1 MRSRKSSTLALALLC
16 LAAIPFVSDA
26 GISVPPPSKAAC
38 CAVFEPPP
46 PPPPAGD
53 EEFFRTGGGVP
64 NVMLLLDTSGSM
76 LEFPR
81 DIEWPALGL
90 SGSNTFQSL
99 GTCSPQT
106 PFKGDSTVYDIADP
120 KYDVPY
126 DNGYRTSLVTDDP
139 PWGLGQCTL
148 KQARPTTDAATD
160 YCLYRADSF
169 YKFVNG
175 ANQSGGTFWAQT
187 SAKVYNANPCS
198 VVNAAGSVQR
208 DFNGAVVTA
217 DAAACNAC
225 LTSKGYYF
233 FVVRYRNSSGNW
245 VNSQEQIVFS
255 GRFLSAFPQKFIAA
269 RKVVK
274 DIVKLDPSDATT
286 MNTIRFGLTVFVAS
300 NTGGFST
307 SLRTNDGGKLV
318 VPLGP
323 DCATAFHDSQ
333 STPDDFK
340 GARQQIVTAINA
352 VDPTTSNPTQV
363 PFGGSTPLAEAL
375 FNIGQYFTNSSSST
389 GLYNTLFGT
398 GWVRSSF
405 AETASGSVNAQWAQA
420 GQNRS
425 FCWACQQSSIVVI
438 TDGAPNQDSNIPSA
452 GTTTAHANFANDFRY
467 WSNATIDCPAC
478 KCDLS
483 FGGDTCTT
491 PTPLVPSGGNIP
503 NMMHKVAFFLKNTDL
518 RPDLPNDTQP
528 QNVATYTIS
537 FGVDG
542 ATDPAAIAVL
552 QKTADLGGG
561 IFSNTSSGEEL
572 RAALNTAVKDVVAR
586 ATSFSSASS
595 NSLQTTRT
603 NQADAFLGRF
613 KRTSSSM
620 WEGHLFSA
628 MIFDEFGQ
636 GCDSRFSTSGQKLFA
651 CGTKA
656 NQNPNM
662 NGDETT
668 DGKAICTS
676 AYVVDQ
682 DCDPII
688 EDAIG
693 NFKKGIFDPTT
704 HQLSGG
710 PDDANLFWDA
720 GRVLS
725 DPTRTGYRTA
735 QEGQPNSRGIKTVL
749 DVNGDGKYT
758 AADGLVDF
766 TVDNVAALAPAMGLD
781 LAWCQS
787 LLRRIGICGADP
799 LPSCPT
805 SWTSSAQQLCAA
817 QIIHYVRGWDVL
829 DADKDHCAG
838 PGNFFNTNGWG
849 SCSSDAQCG
858 SAASCHEG
866 RCVNDDCQNGEQRD
880 RANDSRPA
888 ASQDFW
894 KLGDIF
900 HSSPVLVK
908 PPVDKLLCKF
918 AAENQ
923 CAMTLYSALGQSASS
938 ATPLASYGVLDA
950 YDKFRQDNLNRQ
962 MVVLV
967 GANDGMLH
975 AFDAGG
981 PDTSKPR
988 NVDGSFPYTNGT
1000 GSELWA
1006 FIPPDLLPRLKKLMD
1021 AHQYLVDG
1029 NTMVRDVWVD
1039 HNGDGTK
1046 QADEFHTVAIVSER
1060 GGGTRFT
1067 ALDVTNPTSPAF
1079 LWSFPEGCS
1088 PVSPTAGQSWADFLP
1103 RPPPIGPVR
1112 LKASGAD
1119 PLGRGFEER
1128 WVVMLNGGY
1137 DPTLVRGRYVAMLD
1151 VWTGRMLWQFTDADF
1166 KAMRGDTKAS
1176 MMPVAATVAMQD
1188 IGAADKPVGTFDTD
1202 GYFDTATWGDTGGNL
1217 FVARMLDPGEIDPS
1231 TGLVKNWF
1239 AARTFEMNRKADDT
1253 QAARGKSPFFFM
1265 TANYVETPSR
1275 MYTLLGSG
1283 NRERLLLQSPTCGP
1297 DNLLGCCQAQCSV
1310 ASATFAT
1317 SYGSGSCSTG
1327 GTFTCN
1333 GGALVYT
1340 PATANNC
1347 STPFACGPATQT
1359 VTLSFD
1365 CGSAGRT
1372 GPITTQLSCDSSG
1385 SCSVDTS
1392 FSRSELDVTA
1402 LMPACGPDAPRD
1414 CFFGIWSY
1422 GVQSEKLFK
1431 TLAEAKSFE
1440 ANRFTDVPSFAGCGS
1455 IGTCSVVS
1463 VSHALA
1469 QDVGLT
1475 CLDGATKC
1483 KADVGDPGW
1492 KYCYGLRCPTQG
1504 CTGTWCD
1511 ERTGSGPFGSRT
1523 CIGWSSF
1530 RPTGFVAG
1538 NDPCTTQSGTPT
1550 SINYVADFRAG
1561 VASANCN
1568 VYLDDS
1574 SGVLTYGRAVAKSAF
1589 AAPQN
1594 ASKRIVVNA
1603 RGEVNYSALK
1613 IEAGTGAEKINMG
1626 TRSNVAEPLYQ
1637 IEIPRVV
1644 HACRHVDAGNCE

>member
-1 MRSRKSSTLALALLC
+1 MRARKSSTLALALLC
-16 LAAIPFVSDA
+16 LAAVPFAGDA
-26 GISVPPPSKAAC
+26 GITVPPASKAAC

-46 PPPPAGD
+46 PPPPKGD
-53 EEFFRTGGGVP
+53 EEFFQIPGGVP

-81 DIEWPALGL
+81 DIAWPALSL
-90 SGSNTFQSL
+90 SGSNTFQTV
-99 GTCSPQT
+99 GTCTPQT
-106 PFKGDSTVYDIADP
+106 PFKDDNTAYDITDT

-126 DNGYRTSLVTDDP
+126 DNGYGTGLMTDDP
-139 PWGLGQCTL
+139 PWGLNRCTA

-160 YCLYRADSF
+160 FCLYRADSF

-175 ANQSGGTFWAQT
+175 GNQSGGTFWAQT

-198 VVNAAGSVQR
+198 VVTAAGAVQK
-208 DFNGAVVTA
+208 DFNNAVVTA
-217 DAAACNAC
+217 DVTSCNAC
-225 LTSKGYYF
+225 LASKGYYF
-233 FVVRYRNSSGNW
+233 FQVRYRNSGGSW
-245 VNSQEQIVFS
+245 INSLEQIVFS

-274 DIVKLDPSDATT
+274 DIVKLDPSAPLTT
-286 MNTIRFGLTVFVAS
+286 DSVRFGLTVFVAS

-323 DCATAFHDSQ
+323 NCTQSFPVTTTAFA
-333 STPDDFK
+333 P
-340 GARQQIVTAINA
+340 ARQSVVDAINA
-352 VDPTTSNPTQV
+352 VDGSSNPTQV
-363 PFGGSTPLAEAL
+363 PFGGSTPLAETL
-375 FNIGQYFTNSSSST
+375 FNIGQYFTNAGSS

-405 AETASGSVNAQWAQA
+405 AENAAGSMNASWAQT
-420 GQNRS
+420 GMNQHS
-425 FCWACQQSSIVVI
+425 FCWACQQSSVVVI

-452 GTTTAHANFANDFRY
+452 GTTTAHSSFNNDFRY
-467 WSNATIDCPAC
+467 WSNTTIDCPAC

-483 FGGDTCTT
+483 FGSSTCTT

-503 NMMHKVAFFLKNTDL
+503 NMMHKVAYFLKQTDL
-518 RPDLPNDTQP
+518 RPDLSNATQP
-528 QNVATYTIS
+528 QNLATFTIS
-537 FGVDG
+537 FGVDAG
-542 ATDPAAIAVL
+542 TDPAAIAVL

-561 IFSNTSSGEEL
+561 VFTNTSSGQEL
-572 RAALNTAVKDVVAR
+572 RAALNTAVGEVVAR
-586 ATSFSSASS
+586 ATSFSSASA
-595 NSLQTTRT
+595 NSLQTSRT
-603 NQADAFLGRF
+603 NQADAYLGRF
-613 KRTSSSM
+613 RPTTASM

-636 GCDSRFSTSGQKLFA
+636 GCDSRFSTAGQKTFA
-651 CGTKA
+651 CGTKP

-662 NGDETT
+662 NSDETA
-668 DGKAICTS
+668 DGKAVCTG

-682 DCDPII
+682 DCDPIV
-688 EDAIG
+688 EDATG
-693 NFKKGIFDPTT
+693 NFKKGLFDPST

-725 DPTRTGYRTA
+725 DPARTGYRTA
-735 QEGQPNSRGIKTVL
+735 QEGQPSSRVIKTVL
-749 DVNGDGKYT
+749 DVNGDGKYS

-781 LAWCQS
+781 LTWCAN
-787 LLRRIGICGADP
+787 LLKRIGICGADP

-805 SWTSSAQQLCAA
+805 TWTSSAQQLCAT
-817 QIIHYVRGWDVL
+817 QVIHFVRGWDVL
-829 DADKDHCAG
+829 DWDKDHCAG

-849 SCSSDAQCG
+849 SCSSDSQCG
-858 SAASCHEG
+858 SAATCNEG
-866 RCVNDDCQNGEQRD
+866 KCVNQNCPDGEQRD
-880 RANDSRPA
+880 RVNDSRPP
-888 ASQDFW
+888 ASQEFW

-923 CAMTLYSALGQSASS
+923 CTITLYSALGQSATNS
-938 ATPLASYGVLDA
+938 TPLASYGVLDA
-950 YDKFRQDNLNRQ
+950 YDKFRQDNLSRQ

-975 AFDAGG
+975 AFDAGV

-988 NVDGSFPYTNGT
+988 NVDGSFPYTAGT
-1000 GSELWA
+1000 GAELWA
-1006 FIPPDLLPRLKKLMD
+1006 FIPPDLLPRLKKAMD
-1021 AHQYLVDG
+1021 AHQYFVDG

-1067 ALDVTNPTSPAF
+1067 ALDVTSPASPAF
-1079 LWSFPEGCS
+1079 LWSFPEGCTAI
-1088 PVSPTAGQSWADFLP
+1088 SPTAGQSWADFLP

-1112 LKASGAD
+1112 LKTSGAD

-1137 DPTLVRGRYVAMLD
+1137 DPAMVRGRYVAMLD
-1151 VWTGRMLWQFTDADF
+1151 VWTGKMLWQFSDADF

-1176 MMPVAATVAMQD
+1176 MMPVAATVGLQD
-1188 IGAADKPVGTFDTD
+1188 IGAADKAVGTFDTD

-1217 FVARMLDPGEIDPS
+1217 FVARMLDPGDVDPS
-1231 TGLVKNWF
+1231 TGLVRNWF

-1275 MYTLLGSG
+1275 MYTLVGSG
-1283 NRERLLLQSPTCGP
+1283 NRERLLSQSPKCGP
-1297 DNLLGCCQAQCSV
+1297 DNLLACCQAQCSV
-1310 ASATFAT
+1310 VSATFAT

-1340 PATANNC
+1340 AATANNC
-1347 STPFACGPATQT
+1347 STPFSCGPATQT
-1359 VTLSFD
+1359 VTLDFD
-1365 CGSAGRT
+1365 CGTAGNPPPFT
-1372 GPITTQLSCDSSG
+1372 AQLACDATG
-1385 SCSVDTS
+1385 SCSVDTD
-1392 FSRSELDVTA
+1392 FSGAPELPVA
-1402 LMPACGPDAPRD
+1402 SLMPACGPDAPRD
-1414 CFFGIWSY
+1414 CFFGVWSY
-1422 GVQSEKLFK
+1422 GVQKEKLFT
-1431 TLAEAKSFE
+1431 TLAEAQSFE
-1440 ANRFTDVPSFAGCGS
+1440 ANRFTDVPSFTGCGS
-1455 IGTCSVVS
+1455 IGTCSVVN

-1483 KADVGDPGW
+1483 QAAVGDPGW
-1492 KYCYGLRCPTQG
+1492 KYCYGQRCPTQG
-1504 CTGTWCD
+1504 CSGTWCD

-1530 RPTGFVAG
+1530 RPTGSVSG
-1538 NDPCTTQSGTPT
+1538 NDPCTSASGTPT
-1550 SINYVADFRAG
+1550 SFNYVADFRAG

-1568 VYLDDS
+1568 TYLDDS
-1574 SGVLTYGRAVAKSAF
+1574 NGVLTYGRAISKNAF

-1594 ASKRIVVNA
+1594 ASRRIVVNA

-1613 IEAGTGAEKINMG
+1613 IETGTGAEKIDMG

-1637 IEIPRVV
+1637 IEVPRVV
-1644 HACRHVDAGNCE
+1644 HACRHVDAKNCE